1 MSNHKDKYFIL
12 HDAICSNH
20 SIYNNSPSSKD
31 AIDLFKSRN
40 FHIASKIKTYYLI
53 GIKKS
58 DSLTEEGEYKWK
70 DLLPLEQYEEF
81 MNSDRCFIVLGLI
94 TRSNFRGNKYDII
107 ESIIDSK
114 EDLIPIIKKILINKI
129 NYRHNKLTQPDM

>member
-1 MSNHKDKYFIL
+1 
-12 HDAICSNH
+12 
-20 SIYNNSPSSKD
+20 
-31 AIDLFKSRN
+31 
-40 FHIASKIKTYYLI
+40 
-53 GIKKS
+53 
-58 DSLTEEGEYKWK
+58 
-70 DLLPLEQYEEF
+70 